1 MAYRREP
8 PQNPVEVVHDG
19 DVVVAERG
27 EPLAWTLIGADR
39 VLNGSDY
46 PHPEGLEWPVEF
58 VNELEGLGDADVRRV
73 MRDNFADLVA

>member
-1 MAYRREP
+1 MSPFYE
-8 PQNPVEVVHDG
+8 D
-19 DVVVAERG
+19 DVVGLTR
-27 EPLAWTLIGADR
+27 TIGADR